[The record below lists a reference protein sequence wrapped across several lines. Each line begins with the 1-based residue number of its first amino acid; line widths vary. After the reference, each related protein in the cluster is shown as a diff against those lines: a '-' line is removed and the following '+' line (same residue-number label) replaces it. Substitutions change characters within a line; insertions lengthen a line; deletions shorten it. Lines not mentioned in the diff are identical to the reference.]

1 MSRRRT
7 VTIVFH
13 VDGALDSRQYRV
25 PVWAF
30 EMGKWGALVLAL
42 LVTLFLAFA
51 GPITRSAAQVPS
63 LRREIAR
70 LEAENARV
78 QQLASALNRAEE
90 NYQAVRLLLG
100 GRTGTGDEG
109 TAGRL
114 SGPMRAVP
122 VRAGAPGAP
131 ARYETGR
138 SVPSHWPLDGPG
150 FITRGQIGP
159 GTPGESHT
167 GVDIAIEVGT
177 PVRASGGGTVIAAGT
192 DRDYGLFVRLRHA
205 DGYETMYGHASRLL
219 VRDGDDVRAGQVI
232 ALTGSSG
239 RSTAPHLHFEI
250 SRGGRTVDPLSL
262 VKEGS

>member
-1 MSRRRT
+1 MSRRRA

-30 EMGKWGALVLAL
+30 EMGKWGALVIAL
-42 LVTLFLAFA
+42 SVTLFFAFA
-51 GPITRSAAQVPS
+51 GPITRNAGLVPS

-100 GRTGTGDEG
+100 GRTGTGDAS

-114 SGPMRAVP
+114 SGPMRAVA
-122 VRAGAPGAP
+122 VRAGSPGAP
-131 ARYETGR
+131 GRFETGR
-138 SVPSHWPLDGPG
+138 SVPNHWPVDGSG
-150 FITRGQIGP
+150 FITRGQVGP
-159 GTPGESHT
+159 GTPGEAHT
-167 GVDIAIEVGT
+167 GVDIAIAVGT

-192 DRDYGLFVRLRHA
+192 DVDYGLFVRLRHV

-219 VRDGDDVRAGQVI
+219 VRDGDEVRAGQVI
-232 ALTGSSG
+232 ALSGSSG

-250 SRGGRTVDPLSL
+250 RRGGRTVDPLSL
-262 VKEGS
+262 MKEGS